1 MIVLKVLK
9 IGGGIV
15 LIISAVLCIIYTNEK
30 ELKEYNDG
38 NFNIRYYGD
47 SVFLL
52 LIALILFI
60 TANV

>member
-47 SVFLL
+47 SFFLL